1 MAFRARSLR
10 WRADM
15 FFAACLPPEAPIFL
29 KNRVNTCCSVA
40 DMFCLSFVSHKLKRP
55 TQPKRNYLF
64 NSVGRFVGPVVANY
78 SLAASAKHRKP
89 LRQINQLNNLMFS
102 LKLYVLAYYSL
113 SISRFSNHCFGG
125 ASLHPQE

>member
-29 KNRVNTCCSVA
+29 KNRVNTCCSVTG
-40 DMFCLSFVSHKLKRP
+40 MFRLPLSQKLKRP

-78 SLAASAKHRKP
+78 SLAAS
-89 LRQINQLNNLMFS
+89 
-102 LKLYVLAYYSL
+102 L
-113 SISRFSNHCFGG
+113 SDQP
-125 ASLHPQE
+125 AQQPDVQP